1 MNTQMLS
8 LLVQSIWCVIK
19 QKTSQLGLESH
30 SHWGPFSLPEQCK
43 AASVSKKLN
52 PDECTTKHSDSI
64 AVAIRRNPEQDVG
77 KLYKLSLRRQ
87 RPHLGKI
94 LNVSLLYTY
103 RTEN

>member
-43 AASVSKKLN
+43 AASVSKKLS
-52 PDECTTKHSDSI
+52 PDECTAEHSDSI